1 MVENQLGF
9 VSCYRKERVFGQH
22 LISVKFLGETA
33 EVLKVASRC
42 SWPVK
47 YLYEKGEEN
56 GRILI
61 KDQTHGVK
69 AKFYLA

>member
-1 MVENQLGF
+1 VENQLGF

-42 SWPVK
+42 SWPEK
-47 YLYEKGEEN
+47 YLYEMGKRMGEFSLKSRHME
-56 GRILI
+56 RRQSSI
-61 KDQTHGVK
+61 
-69 AKFYLA
+69 